1 MCLRLS
7 SLNLCRSKHS
17 CKSASYYIVF
27 FSFSIFFSLQI
38 REAASKPQLLDDDPG
53 GGGVEGVELPARGLD
68 LLRRQLEP
76 PAQDGGRPRL
86 DGVGV
91 LDARAAVRPVH
102 GQPGGR
108 VDGRV
113 DGADLF

>member
-1 MCLRLS
+1 M
-7 SLNLCRSKHS
+7 
-17 CKSASYYIVF
+17 
-27 FSFSIFFSLQI
+27 
-38 REAASKPQLLDDDPG
+38 
-53 GGGVEGVELPARGLD
+53 EGVELPARGLD

-76 PAQDGGRPRL
+76 AAHEGGRPRL

-91 LDARAAVRPVH
+91 LDARPAVRPVH

-113 DGADLF
+113 DGADLVLIRVEKFERKFGEKKFFLVKFPPGRQRRSRQRGLGCPEK